1 MPYILGPLSG
11 SRMSLVQSKRH
22 GRFRASGFTLLEIVV
37 TLVLLGLAAALLAPV
52 FRIDSAPDEGFR
64 TVLATTREAA
74 VRRAQTMVLQV
85 DARGSWRI
93 SAPGDTSTLGSG
105 RFTDGTRDLR
115 IRVNPLGAC
124 FNEGASG
131 AVALDAVAC
140 AITGGR

>member
-1 MPYILGPLSG
+1 
-11 SRMSLVQSKRH
+11 MSLVQSERH

-37 TLVLLGLAAALLAPV
+37 TLVLLGLAAALVAPA
-52 FRIDSAPDEGFR
+52 FRAETSPDEGLQSI
-64 TVLATTREAA
+64 LATTREAA
-74 VRRAQTMVLQV
+74 VRRAQTLVLQV
-85 DARGSWRI
+85 DDRGAWRI
-93 SAPGDTSTLGSG
+93 VPSGDSSAIGSG

-140 AITGGR
+140 AITGTGGR